1 MMLEREVA
9 KRVFAQEYN
18 ESNLTFKE
26 SDDQYSPLYL
36 LTPTGAKCNRVF
48 ITGTLTEK
56 EDIGATTE
64 HWRARIADPTGVF
77 TIYAGQY
84 QPEAAQMLSTIEP
97 PQFVAVVGKTNTY
110 DTGEGI
116 ITSIRPESIQVI
128 DAETRD
134 MWILETA
141 KHTLER
147 IAALE
152 GDDPNAIKA
161 REHYSPDLERYKQMV
176 LQALKSIGKK
186 QVSEERD
193 EKDEAEKAEFEV
205 MDLSK
210 A

>member
-1 MMLEREVA
+1 MLEREVA
-9 KRVFAQEYN
+9 KRVFAQEYR

-56 EDIGATTE
+56 EDIGATAE
-64 HWRARIADPTGVF
+64 HWRARVADPTGVF

-84 QPEAAQMLSTIEP
+84 QPEAAQMLSAIEL

-134 MWILETA
+134 RWILETA

-147 IAALE
+147 IATL
-152 GDDPNAIKA
+152 GSDDPDAIKA

-176 LQALKSIGKK
+176 LQALKSIGKG
-186 QVSEERD
+186 QVPEEETEED
-193 EKDEAEKAEFEV
+193 KAEKVGFEV